1 MQLGGDLSG
10 LTHCNGNE
18 LPRAVCNLKAFYDGL
33 SSQSSCFG
41 GFLEGSG
48 LCRKIEKCC

>member
-1 MQLGGDLSG
+1 MKLGGDLSG
-10 LTHCNGNE
+10 LIQCNGNE
-18 LPRAVCNLKAFYDGL
+18 LPCAACNLKAFYDAF

-41 GFLEGSG
+41 GFLERSG